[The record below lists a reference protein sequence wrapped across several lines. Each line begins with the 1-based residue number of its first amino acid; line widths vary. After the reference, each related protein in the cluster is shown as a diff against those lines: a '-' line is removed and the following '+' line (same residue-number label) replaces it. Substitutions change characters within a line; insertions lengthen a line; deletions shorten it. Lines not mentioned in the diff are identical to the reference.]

1 VEDAATRRL
10 SRSISAGGRKPM
22 ASGEM
27 AAFEER
33 RRCRTLSG
41 LSFVHAI
48 AGKPVLEAQPPK

>member
-1 VEDAATRRL
+1 
-10 SRSISAGGRKPM
+10 M